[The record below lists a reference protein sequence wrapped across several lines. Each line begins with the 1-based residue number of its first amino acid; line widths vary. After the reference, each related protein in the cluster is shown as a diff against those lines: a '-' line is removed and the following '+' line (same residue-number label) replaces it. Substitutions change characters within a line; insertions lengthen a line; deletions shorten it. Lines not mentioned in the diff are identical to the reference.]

1 MVHVRN
7 QSDTRELQPYS
18 AAAVERAAAAA
29 AEAAKA
35 AKVFEDSTV
44 VSPDAM
50 RVRMDIG
57 ALTAANHR
65 AELAKHRPP
74 ELSEVGLYKSSTVS
88 YPYVRSTPAWFQ
100 PSSL

>member
-1 MVHVRN
+1 
-7 QSDTRELQPYS
+7 
-18 AAAVERAAAAA
+18 
-29 AEAAKA
+29 
-35 AKVFEDSTV
+35 
-44 VSPDAM
+44 M